1 MMLSLYEV
9 IEVRANW
16 VQRFRQRLAF
26 LHRIDRQI
34 KRRDARVAETIDYI
48 RLHQAAV
55 GRQVDEDVSLS
66 AVIDNLVDKLGPQ
79 QWFATHQREYARA
92 DRMKPIDRTLGD
104 VFSHSLHGIVVR
116 PAIVTIKIAFP
127 FGEQVGNDRTQLG
140 TVPARL
146 KIRRTPTLPGPNS
159 VELLIFLAGHRH
171 RIGFLWIN
179 RFR

>member
-1 MMLSLYEV
+1 MMLALDEV

-16 VQRFRQRLAF
+16 VQRFRQRLAL

-79 QWFATHQREYARA
+79 QWLATHQREYARA
-92 DRMKPIDRTLGD
+92 NRMKPIDWRART
-104 VFSHSLHGIVVR
+104 R
-116 PAIVTIKIAFP
+116 
-127 FGEQVGNDRTQLG
+127 
-140 TVPARL
+140 
-146 KIRRTPTLPGPNS
+146 
-159 VELLIFLAGHRH
+159 
-171 RIGFLWIN
+171 
-179 RFR
+179 